1 MKPLIG
7 VTADIDDGSRFNEK
21 LKGKRIAHLW
31 ERYLLAVR
39 DAGAAAVFLPPSANQ
54 ADAGVLLDRIDG
66 LLVSGGAF
74 DVPPSYYG
82 ERRLKAA
89 KVKPKL
95 ERSRFERELVL
106 KAAGRGMPILGIC
119 GGEQIINVSF
129 GGSLFQDLSHQRKN
143 GLAHEQK
150 LPPLRPSHPVEVL
163 PGTLLARL
171 LFKKRIAKPE
181 LIRVNS
187 THHQA
192 VKKVGR
198 GLRVAAVASDGIIE
212 AIESERGF
220 VVGVQWHPE
229 LLYPHYPEQ
238 ARLLKKFVEAAKG

>member
-21 LKGKRIAHLW
+21 LKGKRIVHLW

-39 DAGAAAVFLPPSANQ
+39 DAGAAAVLLPPSANQ

-82 ERRLKAA
+82 EHPIKAA
-89 KVKPKL
+89 GVKPKL
-95 ERSRFERELVL
+95 ERSQFERELIL
-106 KAAGRGMPILGIC
+106 LAARRGLPVLGIC
-119 GGEQIINVSF
+119 GGVQIINVTF
-129 GGSLFQDLSHQRKN
+129 GGSLYQDLSRQRK
-143 GLAHEQK
+143 GHLAHEQK
-150 LPPLRPSHPVEVL
+150 LPPSKVSHEVAVS
-163 PGTLLARL
+163 PDTLLARL
-171 LFKKRIAKPE
+171 VFGRQ
-181 LIRVNS
+181 IRRPVEIMVNS

-192 VKKVGR
+192 VKTVGR
-198 GLRVAAVASDGIIE
+198 GLRVCASAPDGIIE
-212 AIESERGF
+212 AIESETGF
-220 VVGVQWHPE
+220 ILGVQWHPE

-238 ARLLKKFVEAAKG
+238 ARLLKKFVEEAKR